1 MSMVPNHISKGVMNN
16 IMETA
21 AVEKLRRS
29 YQDKADRAYQ
39 CFQETGSQ
47 PYHWRSNRYQDIAD
61 LAGQVLSFNDER
73 NQWLNQ
79 RSLAILIL
87 AERNKTPEQKIKS
100 LRSLFNMR
108 EE

>member
-1 MSMVPNHISKGVMNN
+1 
-16 IMETA
+16 META
-21 AVEKLRRS
+21 AVEKLRKS

-39 CFQETGSQ
+39 MFQETGSQ

-61 LAGQVLSFNDER
+61 LASQVLSFNDDR
-73 NQWLNQ
+73 NAYINNEC
-79 RSLAILIL
+79 LARMILG
-87 AERNKTPEQKIKS
+87 ERNKTPEQKIKS

>member
-1 MSMVPNHISKGVMNN
+1 MTN
-16 IMETA
+16 EQLT
-21 AVEKLRRS
+21 KLRDQ
-29 YQDKADRAYQ
+29 YQAKSDRAYNM
-39 CFQETGSQ
+39 FQETGSQ

-61 LAGQVLSFNDER
+61 LAEQVLSFNDER
-73 NQWLNQ
+73 NEWLNQ

-87 AERNKTPEQKIKS
+87 GERNKTPEQKIKS